1 MLSNLVSASSLRKI
15 RCGHQPHVSAMFE
28 NWYSIRR
35 RTNWT
40 KRGTKYLGFHLQAK
54 LPFRLMIDS
63 QFIKL
68 RKGYEIMKWIHRQFS
83 ASIRLIIRFWNTYL
97 WPHLNMMATIY
108 FLLSFTVQDR
118 LQPST
123 EDVRDSLTVSLS
135 ALRRKFASTSTLRR
149 STKSSD
155 DASQKGCRA
164 YRFWAGIYQLCY
176 KMEKLLQCS
185 PRTLLIKET

>member
-118 LQPST
+118 VTAFYRRCQRLINCLFECSPEEICEHFHTPTLDQK
-123 EDVRDSLTVSLS
+123 
-135 ALRRKFASTSTLRR
+135 LRRCLPKRL
-149 STKSSD
+149 
-155 DASQKGCRA
+155 
-164 YRFWAGIYQLCY
+164 
-176 KMEKLLQCS
+176 
-185 PRTLLIKET
+185 